1 MKILTTISALAF
13 VSAGAFAQSDD
24 ALIKGVTTSDMAALI
39 VDAGHTVE
47 KITNEGKIHHVQA
60 KTDAG
65 FMYFFSGQQCDATS
79 KCTGLELLSLFT
91 AEPNVTL
98 AELNDINTDYAAASL
113 SRQSER
119 FVLSRYLILDHGMTR
134 ENIKLNMTVYQ
145 TIAGQVSEKL
155 EAASKD

>member
-1 MKILTTISALAF
+1 MRLLTTISALA
-13 VSAGAFAQSDD
+13 VASGGAFAQSDD

-47 KITNEGKIHHVQA
+47 KVTNEGKSHHVQA

-65 FMYFFSGQQCDATS
+65 FMYFLAGQQCDATS
-79 KCTGLELLSLFT
+79 KCKGLELISVFT
-91 AEPNVTL
+91 AEPKVTL
-98 AELNDINTDYAAASL
+98 EEMNDINRNYAAASL
-113 SRQSER
+113 SRQNER